1 MKKINITTD
10 KAPKAIGPYVQGVV
24 YGDLIFTSGQLPI
37 CPDTGVIEGD
47 CIKKA
52 TRRVLDNVQAVLT
65 AAGSSLDKVVK
76 ATVLLKDLG
85 NFAQM
90 NEVYEEF
97 FGDNPPA
104 RTCFEVSKLPLDAI
118 VEIEVMAFK

>member
-1 MKKINITTD
+1 MSKINISTD
-10 KAPKAIGPYVQGVV
+10 KAPTAIGPYVQGVS

-37 CPDTGVIEGD
+37 CPNTGVVEGG

-52 TRRVLDNVQAVLT
+52 TRCVLNNVQAVL
-65 AAGSSLDKVVK
+65 AASGSGLDKVIK

-90 NEVYEEF
+90 NEVYWEF

-104 RTCFEVSKLPLDAI
+104 RTCFEVSKLLLDAI
-118 VEIEVMAFK
+118 VEIEVVAFK